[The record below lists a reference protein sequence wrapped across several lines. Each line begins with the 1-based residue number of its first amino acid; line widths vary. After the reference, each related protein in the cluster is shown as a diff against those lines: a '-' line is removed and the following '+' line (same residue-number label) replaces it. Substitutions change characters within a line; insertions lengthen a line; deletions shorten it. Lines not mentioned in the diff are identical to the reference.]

1 MFSHEHL
8 QAFQAVAERGSVTQA
23 AQALRLSKSTVSKY
37 LTDLEQQVGVK
48 LLHRSTRAVSLTDAG
63 HLMLRRSKVLVRM
76 TERIRSE
83 LCGRASTSTAEP
95 F

>member
-8 QAFQAVAERGSVTQA
+8 QAFHAVVERGSVTQA
-23 AQALRLSKSTVSKY
+23 AHALQLSKSTVSKY

-63 HLMLRRSKVLVRM
+63 QLMLRRSKVLVRLA
-76 TERIRSE
+76 ERIRSE
-83 LCGRASTSTAEP
+83 LCSRA
-95 F
+95 